1 MDIKFVSYGQR
12 EVVKFLN
19 KIQQLC
25 NN

>member
-19 KIQQLC
+19 KMQQLC